1 MRNKSKII
9 LIIVFA
15 MLVFP
20 IFSLNL
26 HAKPTINRNI
36 FDSAIHN
43 KQSHLAQ
50 IKIIP
55 IYYAN
60 IDEIY
65 KFLMNKKYQFLS
77 EFGVLNT
84 DKRLR
89 QLWVKD
95 DQEHIQIIENVIKQL
110 DLPNKQVLI
119 KARIVNIDTHSLQ
132 SLGLDFSTHMSNKT
146 SEGFMVDL
154 PKTAGKQMIFPIAK
168 LKMGAIIDLQLSAL
182 EQTGHA
188 QILAK
193 PELTT
198 LNNEVAF
205 IQSGE
210 EVPYEE
216 KTQSGSTSITFK
228 RAALRLSVTPEVLPN
243 NKILLKLSVAQD
255 KISTI
260 NVAGKPAIHTQKIK
274 TQVLVANEQTIVLG
288 GIFEEMNDQSHNNIP
303 FLSKIPLVGLLF
315 RHQFRAFEHKELII
329 FVTPCIL

>member
-1 MRNKSKII
+1 MI
-9 LIIVFA
+9 LIIISAVLIF
-15 MLVFP
+15 LVFSSNIYP
-20 IFSLNL
+20 QS
-26 HAKPTINRNI
+26 TVNRNV
-36 FDSAIHN
+36 FDPIPHN
-43 KQSHLAQ
+43 QRALTQ

-60 IDEIY
+60 IDSVY

-77 EFGVLNT
+77 EFGVLNI

-89 QLWVKD
+89 QLWIKD
-95 DQEHIQIIENVIKQL
+95 DQEHIKTITNVIKQL

-132 SLGLDFSTHMSNKT
+132 SLGFNFSNHISTQT
-146 SEGFMVDL
+146 PEGFMVDL
-154 PKTAGKQMIFPIAK
+154 PKTKERKMSFPIAT
-168 LKMGAIIDLQLSAL
+168 LKAGVIIDLQLNAL
-182 EQTGHA
+182 EQAGHA

-198 LNNEVAF
+198 LNHEVAF

-216 KTQSGSTSITFK
+216 KTQSGSTSIAFK

-243 NKILLKLSVAQD
+243 NRILLKLSVSQD

-260 NVAGKPAIHTQKIK
+260 NIAGKPAIHTQKIK
-274 TQVLVANEQTIVLG
+274 TQVLVDNQQTIVLG
-288 GIFEEMNDQSHNNIP
+288 GIFEEMNDQSHQKTP
-303 FLSKIPLVGLLF
+303 FFSKIPLLGLLF
-315 RHQFRAFEHKELII
+315 RQHFHAFEHKELII